1 MDNKLIVIKLGS
13 SSLTGGDGSVRP
25 DKIERYVAEM
35 AQLVQDGSRVIL
47 VTSGAVAA
55 GFRRLG
61 YSARP
66 RTIAD
71 KQASAAV
78 GQGLLMEEY
87 ARQFDRYG
95 IPCGQLL
102 LTQDDF
108 TDRRRYKNAFNALT
122 ALLSRGAVPVIN
134 ENDTVAVEELKI
146 GDNDTLSAQVA
157 AMMHA
162 GLLALLTDVD
172 GLYTDNPARNPDA
185 RHIDVVEEITPEI
198 VEAAGGAGTDRGTGG
213 MKTKIKAAALA
224 TSAGVEVVICSAGE
238 PGSIVKAARS
248 QARGTR
254 FLARENALHNRQQ
267 WLAFY
272 AMASGNL
279 YVDEGAAEAITKRG
293 KSLLPRGVTA
303 AEGDFKAGDVVNVFR
318 RGSHEYLGRGIVS
331 YGREE
336 LLRAMQQS
344 GETETDVIHRD
355 NWVKAV

>member
-1 MDNKLIVIKLGS
+1 MDNKLIVLKLGS
-13 SSLTGGDGSVRP
+13 SSLTGKDGSIQP
-25 DKIERYVAEM
+25 EKIETYVARM
-35 AQLVQDGSRVIL
+35 AELIRGGSRVIL

-55 GFRRLG
+55 GFKRLG

-66 RTIAD
+66 KTIAD

-95 IPCGQLL
+95 VACGQLL

-108 TDRRRYKNAFNALT
+108 TYRRRYKNAFNALT
-122 ALLSRGAVPVIN
+122 ALLSRGAVPIIN

-162 GLLALLTDVD
+162 GVLVLLTDVD
-172 GLYTDNPARNPDA
+172 GLYTDNPAKNPEA
-185 RHIDVVEEITPEI
+185 KRIDVVEEITPEI
-198 VEAAGGAGTDRGTGG
+198 AKAAGGAGSSVGTGG
-213 MKTKIKAAALA
+213 MQTKIKAAALA
-224 TSAGVEVVICSAGE
+224 TAAGVEVAICAASD
-238 PGSIVKAARS
+238 PDNIVKAARGE
-248 QARGTR
+248 ARGTR

-293 KSLLPRGVTA
+293 KSLLPPGVAA

-318 RGSHEYLGRGIVS
+318 RGSHEYLGRGIVAYS
-331 YGREE
+331 REE
-336 LLRAMQQS
+336 LLRAMQKS
-344 GETETDVIHRD
+344 GEAQTDVIHRD